1 VSALTI
7 IVVIIVVVVV
17 VFVIFT
23 SFVSSR
29 SVRSSA
35 TRVAIPSWRHV
46 MSTWTWRLAWVCRN
60 QWWWQFLVTEV
71 GFDDSKLLS
80 SDAAR
85 VVTAFIDL
93 TQLCH
98 RANDLA
104 ALTAS
109 PLSLTRPVDVC
120 LSQGESPSLLPLRLD
135 TWLSHGEC
143 VSPLMLLGL
152 VARLHG
158 ECVSPLMLLGLVARL
173 RNRKRLLAVNLCVRC
188 VEIFGVR
195 SSVGLTRVAL
205 RSFGCAAI
213 RLSGRVVVLS
223 VAIPPVL

>member
-1 VSALTI
+1 
-7 IVVIIVVVVV
+7 
-17 VFVIFT
+17 
-23 SFVSSR
+23 
-29 SVRSSA
+29 
-35 TRVAIPSWRHV
+35 
-46 MSTWTWRLAWVCRN
+46 VCRN

-93 TQLCH
+93 TQLYH
-98 RANDLA
+98 RINDLA

-120 LSQGESPSLLPLRLD
+120 LSQGVSPSLLPLRLD
-135 TWLSHGEC
+135 AWLS
-143 VSPLMLLGL
+143 
-152 VARLHG
+152 HG

-188 VEIFGVR
+188 VEIFVVR

-223 VAIPPVL
+223 VAIPSVL